1 VLSLVGAAR
10 IAVDNMTTQDFAVA
24 LFTILA
30 IALMISMVAVTV
42 IPGSRRPHRPR

>member
-10 IAVDNMTTQDFAVA
+10 IAVGDVASQDFAVA

-30 IALMISMVAVTV
+30 IALGAIA
-42 IPGSRRPHRPR
+42 GLRLDRALARGFRWW